1 MPHDI
6 TPDLRMRLRHVK
18 LFLCDVDGVLTDES
32 VFLGL
37 ETEFKR
43 FNIQDGLGLR
53 LLARCGIKV
62 GWVSNRPSAATS
74 QRAVELKVDFLSQD
88 KGKKVPSVEA
98 ILAQAGVGWGDT
110 LYMGDD
116 IVDLGVLKRAG
127 VAIAPA
133 NAIAEAK
140 ALADIVTDARGGHG
154 AVREAVQLV
163 LETQGHWKQL
173 VDEYSQ

>member
-1 MPHDI
+1 MPKKVS
-6 TPDLRMRLRHVK
+6 PQLRARLRKIK
-18 LFLCDVDGVLTDES
+18 LFLCDVDGVLTDTE
-32 VFLGL
+32 VFMGL

-53 LLARCGIKV
+53 LLAKCGIKV

-74 QRAVELKVDFLSQD
+74 LRGIELKVDYLSQD
-88 KGKKVPSVEA
+88 KGKKVASVEA
-98 ILAQAGVGWGDT
+98 IMKQAGVTWAET

-127 VAIAPA
+127 VAVAPA
-133 NAIAEAK
+133 NAIDEAK
-140 ALADIVTDARGGHG
+140 ALAHHVSTNRGGHG

-163 LETQGHWKQL
+163 LEAQGHWKKL
-173 VDEYSQ
+173 VAEYLE

>member
-1 MPHDI
+1 MPRALS
-6 TPDLRMRLRHVK
+6 PSLRSRLQRVK

-32 VFLGL
+32 VFMGL

-53 LLARCGIKV
+53 LLARCGVKV
-62 GWVSNRPSAATS
+62 GWVSNRPSAATT

-88 KGKKVPSVEA
+88 KGRKVASVEA
-98 ILAQAGVGWGDT
+98 ILKQAGVGWAET

-140 ALADIVTDARGGHG
+140 ALAHHVTKSEGGHG

-163 LETQGHWKQL
+163 LAAQGHWKKL
-173 VDEYSQ
+173 VEDYSQ